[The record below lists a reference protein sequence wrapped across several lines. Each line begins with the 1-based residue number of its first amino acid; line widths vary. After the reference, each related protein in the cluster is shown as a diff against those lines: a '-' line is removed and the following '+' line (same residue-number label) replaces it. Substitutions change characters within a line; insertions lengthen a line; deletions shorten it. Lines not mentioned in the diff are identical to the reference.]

1 MLADVMKER
10 EKLKQHLIQED
21 LNQYNHPYKRDI
33 VLYFS
38 YIHIIGGIETWIKNL
53 SKDFTFTLVYDTAD
67 KERLEYM
74 KSLGI
79 ETIKHVGQSIECD
92 LLIRTLF
99 GNAQF
104 KAKKTMLFV
113 HGDYSKLDMNDIENI
128 PEYDEIYAVSKVSAE
143 GFEKATGLLPKVLY
157 NPVYVDKSIKPLVI
171 GVFSRLSAE
180 KGKKRIEYLIEQ
192 LEASKRPFLML
203 IFTDLP
209 FETNSKNVR
218 FIEPV
223 MNPSGW
229 MEICDYICQLSDT
242 EAGCYTMQEALKIGK
257 PLIVTRLP
265 ILEEFGIDK
274 TNAKILEFDMS
285 NLDIEDLW
293 NIPKVKWQE
302 PISKEWDEIMKK
314 RVFREKYEEP
324 KEEVKEEPKEI
335 KKTTRKK
342 KAA

>member
-257 PLIVTRLP
+257 PLIVTKLP
-265 ILEEFGIDK
+265 ILEEFGINE
-274 TNAKILEFDMS
+274 TNAKILDFDMS

-293 NIPKVKWQE
+293 NIPKVKWKE
-302 PISKEWDEIMKK
+302 PISKEWEEIMKK
-314 RVFREKYEEP
+314 VNFRKQYEVIEEHKEVIEEKP
-324 KEEVKEEPKEI
+324 
-335 KKTTRKK
+335 KK
-342 KAA
+342 KKVK